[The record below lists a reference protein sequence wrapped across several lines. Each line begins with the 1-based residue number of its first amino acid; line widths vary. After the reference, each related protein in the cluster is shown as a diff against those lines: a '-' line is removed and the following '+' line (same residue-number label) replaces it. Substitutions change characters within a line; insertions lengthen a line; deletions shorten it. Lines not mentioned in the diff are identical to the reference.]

1 MQPRR
6 LLRVE
11 GLALFSLATG
21 AYYLADGSWVLFL
34 VLFLAPDL
42 SAVGYLASPRVGSA
56 TYNAAHVAALPA
68 ALLAGSWYVGWSLGI
83 GLALVWLAHVGI
95 DRAVGYGLKYA
106 EAPFAETHLQRV

>member
-1 MQPRR
+1 MPPRR

-11 GLALFSLATG
+11 GLALFALATG

-83 GLALVWLAHVGI
+83 GLALVWLAHVGV